1 MHPNYP
7 CRGLGLAL
15 VAGLLLLAAGDLS
28 AAKIG
33 DLSDTRFWDQLVR
46 FFSLRDPS
54 LRYTLTA
61 SLFLGTCC
69 GLLGSFIVVR
79 KLSLMG
85 DTLSHAVL
93 PGVALGFLWTMTK
106 NPWAIFVGATIAGL
120 LGTVVVHWI
129 HTTTHIKEDSAMGLV
144 LSGFYALGICLFTM
158 IQQLPTG
165 NKAGL
170 DKFMFGQAAALSA
183 EDLWMIGIIT
193 ILSLIAIVLFYK
205 EFLVTSFDFGFAHAL
220 GLSARFFHYLIMLLL
235 ALSVVIALQAVG
247 VVLVSALLITPAA
260 TAFLL
265 TDRMH
270 RMLIYASL
278 FGMGAGV
285 AGAFFSYLG
294 NNLPT
299 GPFIIVAASTLFALA
314 LFFSNRY
321 GIIPRWIRNLS
332 RDRRIQVENTL
343 KAVYHVREE
352 NAFSHDGIP
361 VKALG
366 DRRNLSPSEVEKEIR
381 QLVRR
386 GLATLEEGE
395 PEPPPSPERKLF
407 LTASGWETACR
418 IVRNHRLWELYLTE
432 SVRYR
437 PDHVHDDA
445 EEIEH
450 LLGEDTVRQ
459 LERRLNYPTRDPHGK
474 LIPSLRDLSQTPFA
488 GRSV

>member
-1 MHPNYP
+1 MSPGHH
-7 CRGLGLAL
+7 RTL
-15 VAGLLLLAAGDLS
+15 VLVTGLLLLVAGDLS

-33 DLSDTRFWDQLVR
+33 DLSDTRIWEQLSR

-54 LRYTLTA
+54 VRYTLIA

-106 NPWAIFVGATIAGL
+106 NPWAIFLGATIAGL

-170 DKFMFGQAAALSA
+170 DKFMFGQAAALSTD
-183 EDLWMIGIIT
+183 DLWMIGLIT
-193 ILSLIAIVLFYK
+193 TFSLIAITVFYK
-205 EFLVTSFDFGFAHAL
+205 EFLVTSFDFGFARSM
-220 GLSARFFHYLIMLLL
+220 GLSAQFFHYLIMLLL

-247 VVLVSALLITPAA
+247 IVLVSALLITPAA

-285 AGAFFSYLG
+285 AGAFLSYLG
-294 NNLPT
+294 NSLPT

-314 LFFSNRY
+314 LLCGNRY
-321 GIIPRWIRNLS
+321 GIIPRWIRNRS

-343 KAVYHVREE
+343 KAVYHVRE
-352 NAFSHDGIP
+352 NDQFSQNGITLH
-361 VKALG
+361 ALA
-366 DRRNLSPSEVEKEIR
+366 DRRNLSLSGAEREVRK
-381 QLVRR
+381 LVKR
-386 GLATLEEGE
+386 GLAKLIMAK
-395 PEPPPSPERKLF
+395 PSQPGSPKRLLH
-407 LTASGWETACR
+407 LTPAGWETACR

-432 SVRYR
+432 SVRYQ

-474 LIPSLRDLSQTPFA
+474 LIPSLRDLNRTPLA
-488 GRSV
+488 GPS

>member
-1 MHPNYP
+1 MIRSTKHFIYLPI
-7 CRGLGLAL
+7 
-15 VAGLLLLAAGDLS
+15 VAGLLLAGTGELS

-33 DLSDTRFWDQLVR
+33 EITDTDMWEQFFR

-54 LRYTLTA
+54 VRYTLTA

-144 LSGFYALGICLFTM
+144 LSGFYAFGICLFTM

-170 DKFMFGQAAALSA
+170 DKFMFGQAAALSSD
-183 EDLWMIGIIT
+183 DLWMIGVIT
-193 ILSLIAIVLFYK
+193 TLSLIVISLFYK
-205 EFLVTSFDFGFAHAL
+205 EFLVTSFDFGFAQAL
-220 GLSARFFHYLIMLLL
+220 GMSAKFFHYLIMLLL
-235 ALSVVIALQAVG
+235 AFSVVIALQAVG
-247 VVLVSALLITPAA
+247 IVLVSALLITPAA

-278 FGMGAGV
+278 FGMGAGI
-285 AGAFFSYLG
+285 AGAFLSYLG
-294 NNLPT
+294 NSLPT
-299 GPFIIVAASTLFALA
+299 GPFMVVAASLLFSLA
-314 LFFSNRY
+314 LLFGNRY
-321 GIIPRWIRNLS
+321 GIIPRWIRNVN
-332 RDRRIQVENTL
+332 RNQRIQIENTL
-343 KAVYHVREE
+343 KAVYQVREKTH
-352 NAFSHDGIP
+352 FSQDGVS
-361 VKALG
+361 VKQLG
-366 DRRNLSPSEVEKEIR
+366 ERRNLPLAETEKEIHNLAK
-381 QLVRR
+381 Q
-386 GLATLEEGE
+386 GLATLTDQQ
-395 PEPPPSPERKLF
+395 PEDHLRQERTF
-407 LTASGWETACR
+407 YLTPSGWETACR

-432 SVRYR
+432 SVHYQ

-450 LLGEDTVRQ
+450 ILGEDTVRQ
-459 LERRLNYPTRDPHGK
+459 LERSLNFPTRDPHGK
-474 LIPSLRDLSQTPFA
+474 LIPGMRDLNPVSFA
-488 GRSV
+488 GHS